1 MKKTTSICLFTGM
14 IFLLLVMVV
23 YLLFTQQDTGE
34 KEQDLAAAT
43 EEMPA
48 ETDTEKELKTTESLA
63 VYEPYAYV
71 IKQKDGIL
79 VVYQSDG
86 ITEFFETN
94 IRIRD
99 LNEDMVKKLENG
111 IRFSDDQ
118 EFGELF
124 QLDYC
129 SLSDIDELP
138 AITMGFTD

>member
-48 ETDTEKELKTTESLA
+48 ETDTEKELKTTTESLA
-63 VYEPYAYV
+63 VYEPYAYI

-118 EFGELF
+118 ELYAFLES
-124 QLDYC
+124 Y
-129 SLSDIDELP
+129 SS
-138 AITMGFTD
+138 

>member
-48 ETDTEKELKTTESLA
+48 ETDTEKELKTTENLA
-63 VYEPYAYV
+63 VYEPYAYI

-118 EFGELF
+118 ELYAFLES
-124 QLDYC
+124 Y
-129 SLSDIDELP
+129 SS
-138 AITMGFTD
+138 

>member
-48 ETDTEKELKTTESLA
+48 ETDTEKELKTTESLT
-63 VYEPYAYV
+63 VYEPYAYI

-118 EFGELF
+118 ELYAFLES
-124 QLDYC
+124 Y
-129 SLSDIDELP
+129 SS
-138 AITMGFTD
+138 

>member
-63 VYEPYAYV
+63 GCRWNN
-71 IKQKDGIL
+71 DL
-79 VVYQSDG
+79 VFS
-86 ITEFFETN
+86 
-94 IRIRD
+94 
-99 LNEDMVKKLENG
+99 
-111 IRFSDDQ
+111 RFLLH
-118 EFGELF
+118 G
-124 QLDYC
+124 
-129 SLSDIDELP
+129 
-138 AITMGFTD
+138 

>member
-14 IFLLLVMVV
+14 IFLLLIMVV
-23 YLLFTQQDTGE
+23 YLLITQQNTGA
-34 KEQDLAAAT
+34 KKQDLAAAT
-43 EEMPA
+43 EEMSA
-48 ETDTEKELKTTESLA
+48 ENDTEESLETTESLA
-63 VYEPYAYV
+63 VYEPYAYI

-111 IRFSDDQ
+111 IRFSNDQ
-118 EFGELF
+118 ELYAFLES
-124 QLDYC
+124 Y
-129 SLSDIDELP
+129 SS
-138 AITMGFTD
+138 

>member
-1 MKKTTSICLFTGM
+1 MKKTDEYLPFYRNDLSFIGHGCLFT
-14 IFLLLVMVV
+14 V
-23 YLLFTQQDTGE
+23 YTTGYGG
-34 KEQDLAAAT
+34 KRT
-43 EEMPA
+43 GSCCGNRRKPA

-63 VYEPYAYV
+63 VYESYAYV

-118 EFGELF
+118 ELYAFLES
-124 QLDYC
+124 Y
-129 SLSDIDELP
+129 SS
-138 AITMGFTD
+138 

>member
-48 ETDTEKELKTTESLA
+48 ETDTEKELKTTERLA
-63 VYEPYAYV
+63 VYESYAYV

-118 EFGELF
+118 ELYAFLES
-124 QLDYC
+124 Y
-129 SLSDIDELP
+129 SS
-138 AITMGFTD
+138 

>member
-1 MKKTTSICLFTGM
+1 M

-63 VYEPYAYV
+63 VYESYAYV

-111 IRFSDDQ
+111 TLIYYSTAGLIFKKRSYDFLKNTCIQ
-118 EFGELF
+118 YKF
-124 QLDYC
+124 
-129 SLSDIDELP
+129 
-138 AITMGFTD
+138 

>member
-48 ETDTEKELKTTESLA
+48 EKELKTTESLA

-118 EFGELF
+118 ELYAFLES
-124 QLDYC
+124 Y
-129 SLSDIDELP
+129 SS
-138 AITMGFTD
+138 

>member
-48 ETDTEKELKTTESLA
+48 ETDTEKEVKTTESLA
-63 VYEPYAYV
+63 VYEPYAYI

-99 LNEDMVKKLENG
+99 LNEDMVKNWKMG
-111 IRFSDDQ
+111 SGFRTIRNCTPFWR
-118 EFGELF
+118 
-124 QLDYC
+124 
-129 SLSDIDELP
+129 
-138 AITMGFTD
+138 AIPVRLLQPF

>member
-63 VYEPYAYV
+63 VYEPYAYI

-111 IRFSDDQ
+111 IQFSDDQ
-118 EFGELF
+118 ELYAFLES
-124 QLDYC
+124 Y
-129 SLSDIDELP
+129 SS
-138 AITMGFTD
+138 

>member
-48 ETDTEKELKTTESLA
+48 ETDTEKELKTTESLS
-63 VYEPYAYV
+63 VYESYAYV

-118 EFGELF
+118 ELYAFLES
-124 QLDYC
+124 Y
-129 SLSDIDELP
+129 SS
-138 AITMGFTD
+138 

>member
-23 YLLFTQQDTGE
+23 YLLFTQQDMGE

-63 VYEPYAYV
+63 VYESYAYV

-99 LNEDMVKKLENG
+99 LNEDMVKKLEMG
-111 IRFSDDQ
+111 SGFRTIRNCTPFWR
-118 EFGELF
+118 
-124 QLDYC
+124 
-129 SLSDIDELP
+129 
-138 AITMGFTD
+138 AIPVRLLQPF

>member
-63 VYEPYAYV
+63 VYEPYVYI

-118 EFGELF
+118 ELYAFLES
-124 QLDYC
+124 Y
-129 SLSDIDELP
+129 SS
-138 AITMGFTD
+138 

>member
-48 ETDTEKELKTTESLA
+48 ETDTEKELKTTE
-63 VYEPYAYV
+63 
-71 IKQKDGIL
+71 KDGIL

-118 EFGELF
+118 ELYAFLES
-124 QLDYC
+124 Y
-129 SLSDIDELP
+129 SS
-138 AITMGFTD
+138 

>member
-63 VYEPYAYV
+63 VYEPYTYV

-118 EFGELF
+118 ELYAFLES
-124 QLDYC
+124 Y
-129 SLSDIDELP
+129 SS
-138 AITMGFTD
+138 

>member
-1 MKKTTSICLFTGM
+1 MDEKNDEYLPFTGM

-63 VYEPYAYV
+63 VYESYAYV

-118 EFGELF
+118 ELYAFLES
-124 QLDYC
+124 Y
-129 SLSDIDELP
+129 SS
-138 AITMGFTD
+138 

>member
-63 VYEPYAYV
+63 VYESYAYV
-71 IKQKDGIL
+71 IKQK
-79 VVYQSDG
+79 
-86 ITEFFETN
+86 E
-94 IRIRD
+94 R
-99 LNEDMVKKLENG
+99 KKKNNKKRKQIGRASCRE
-111 IRFSDDQ
+111 RV
-118 EFGELF
+118 
-124 QLDYC
+124 
-129 SLSDIDELP
+129 
-138 AITMGFTD
+138 